1 MIYLYHLSKV
11 TSRYFCHCTE
21 NVVCKL
27 SLLVVHILK
36 RYCTVL
42 TSFAVQL
49 DFFCD
54 DWSVSFTFA
63 FISSNVVSPLVEILS
78 DAIVVTISVM
88 SSILSMSV
96 NAFMLQID
104 NLNTYDQNFI
114 TFEVKKALRSAKKE
128 KPRSLQFR
136 FNHDCPIHSGV
147 WLQWCF
153 KYIGGKFG
161 QSSKKRERNNREHG
175 YKSPTCAYVFHS

>member
-1 MIYLYHLSKV
+1 MICLYHLSKV

-63 FISSNVVSPLVEILS
+63 FISSNVASPLVEILS
-78 DAIVVTISVM
+78 ISIVVTISTM
-88 SSILSMSV
+88 LSILSILSMPV

-136 FNHDCPIHSGV
+136 FIHDCPIHTGV
-147 WLQWCF
+147 
-153 KYIGGKFG
+153 
-161 QSSKKRERNNREHG
+161 
-175 YKSPTCAYVFHS
+175 